1 MNAHEINRDSFE
13 SDLFNELV
21 DTVNKTIID
30 DLFTNVFTAS
40 DLKATSHMYYMYFIL
55 YLGCFA
61 SFLGQSW
68 PNA

>member
-40 DLKATSHMYYMYFIL
+40 DL
-55 YLGCFA
+55 
-61 SFLGQSW
+61 
-68 PNA
+68 